1 MKKWTGIS
9 EMMRNITLLGQLG
22 ISLVAPLLL
31 CLALCWWLC
40 AHVGLG
46 GWVYIPGFFFGLG
59 GSGMSAYKVFMTVTG
74 RQEKKEEK
82 AKISFNSH
90 H

>member
-1 MKKWTGIS
+1 
-9 EMMRNITLLGQLG
+9 
-22 ISLVAPLLL
+22 
-31 CLALCWWLC
+31 
-40 AHVGLG
+40 
-46 GWVYIPGFFFGLG
+46 
-59 GSGMSAYKVFMTVTG
+59 MSAYKVFMTVTG

>member
-1 MKKWTGIS
+1 MKKWAGIS
-9 EMMRNITLLGQLG
+9 EMMKNITLLTQLG
-22 ISLVAPLLL
+22 LSLVTPLLV

-40 AHVGLG
+40 ARVGLG

-59 GSGMSAYKVFMTVTG
+59 GSGMSAYKVYMTVIG
-74 RQEKKEEK
+74 RAHREGKED
-82 AKISFNSH
+82 KISFNSH

>member
-1 MKKWTGIS
+1 MKKWAGIS
-9 EMMRNITLLGQLG
+9 EMMKNITLLTQLG
-22 ISLVAPLLL
+22 LSLVTPLLV

-40 AHVGLG
+40 ARVGLG

-59 GSGMSAYKVFMTVTG
+59 GSGMSAYKVYMTVIG
-74 RQEKKEEK
+74 RAGREGKKD
-82 AKISFNSH
+82 KISFNSH